1 MVGTEPRQVTLRQE
15 RHSSGSRFLEAYLD
29 RENNL
34 HLDAQDLGHGTE
46 MVSGDG
52 EYEYFRTIAAV
63 DLPDLLDL
71 LGAPVGSDVMDVLGA
86 KWTGAASYDLEERIR
101 RSDLRVKLSTWAG

>member
-1 MVGTEPRQVTLRQE
+1 VTLRQE

-101 RSDLRVKLSTWAG
+101 RSDLRVNLSTWAG